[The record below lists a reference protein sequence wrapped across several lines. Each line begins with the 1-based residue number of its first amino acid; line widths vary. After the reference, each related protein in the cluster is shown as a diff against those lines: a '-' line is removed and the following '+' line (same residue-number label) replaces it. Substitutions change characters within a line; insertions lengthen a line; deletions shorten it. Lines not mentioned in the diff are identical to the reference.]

1 MREKRVELITFVL
14 WVVLL
19 AVFITAAVIII
30 FFSTNE
36 YIFQNCADMFVL
48 CAALLFGISGF
59 VKLKFYND
67 SAEKKHKRE
76 TNYDYEEQWYDENDR
91 IVRRQRIKI
100 IIMLTVAASII
111 VGYIIY
117 AVNLARF
124 GYFEWSFWGWLLGL
138 LFKR

>member
-59 VKLKFYND
+59 VKLKFIMTVQRKNT
-67 SAEKKHKRE
+67 SGKR
-76 TNYDYEEQWYDENDR
+76 
-91 IVRRQRIKI
+91 
-100 IIMLTVAASII
+100 IMIMKSNGMMKTTELSD
-111 VGYIIY
+111 GKG
-117 AVNLARF
+117 LR
-124 GYFEWSFWGWLLGL
+124 LLSC
-138 LFKR
+138 